1 MIIDDLVKPI
11 VNQIN
16 IYRGGYFL
24 ILCIPWP
31 TKSVFFFVTATHIFW
46 RKKRLKGEVYN
57 LQCFIFFHGQKSCKK
72 WSTAIPHFSMAK
84 KVAKKYPWPWKIH
97 GTFRFCAVGGQFLQS
112 SGMWNTPSTARWAT
126 VQLAT
131 SGIPLGWVYFHGKIR
146 TSNGWGAWMTGV
158 PPWLRNLPDFF
169 IWKPW
174 LIFVRNGF
182 TFHEGIMVS
191 WMMVH
196 DASLLYETQFHGMM
210 KPSGMGSWW
219 NHQQVALFAGEL
231 ITNRLAVMMSSGVNE
246 KLVNGNF
253 IMKYKAL
260 TIKNHHTNM
269 EIWLSF
275 RAEEFFIL
283 LPCTTIGDT

>member
-31 TKSVFFFVTATHIFW
+31 TKSVFFLVTATHIFW

-126 VQLAT
+126 VQLAI

-158 PPWLRNLPDFF
+158 PPWLRNPPDFF

-174 LIFVRNGF
+174 LIFVRNDLLF
-182 TFHEGIMVS
+182 TRVS
-191 WMMVH
+191 WYHGWWFMMLPY
-196 DASLLYETQFHGMM
+196 SM
-210 KPSGMGSWW
+210 KPSFMEWW
-219 NHQQVALFAGEL
+219 NPVEWAHDETINKWLYLLG
-231 ITNRLAVMMSSGVNE
+231 NSSQIV
-246 KLVNGNF
+246 
-253 IMKYKAL
+253 
-260 TIKNHHTNM
+260 
-269 EIWLSF
+269 
-275 RAEEFFIL
+275 
-283 LPCTTIGDT
+283 